1 MPLDVMS
8 PWKEPFSYAVTTFK
22 GSTLPWLCALALR
35 YFRVAFKALLTTD
48 RITIEPTASWIAF
61 FEWGN
66 CLFTI
71 NDKTTAFFPADSNN
85 EISSVTNV
93 FLILLIYLII
103 NLYSVSWR
111 FFFLEFYF
119 PLILSVSCFDLSI
132 PCV

>member
-8 PWKEPFSYAVTTFK
+8 RWKEPFSYAVTTFK